1 MDLHARLVARPCSS
15 PRCGRE
21 ARRIS
26 PVSFTI
32 GEPPDREDLDKYP
45 KVGRQHVLASRGVR
59 VPPGVVLDLERA
71 RAVLRADSGDSD
83 DRAVVWVR
91 EQFAQGRTLIARSAG
106 SREDR
111 EHTSGAGL
119 GMSLPGIRDF
129 AGLES
134 ALAIIEAHGRTL
146 VAFGQFAS
154 ERTLMLIQREVV
166 RRALLVVVRGGEPGD
181 RFYVE
186 VHGPDA
192 GPEPLAEGRSPDWA
206 GLLGEW
212 DDESRERVEQ
222 LATEVAASE
231 SGPHGADLEIV
242 VDPSGEPWLV
252 QARPL
257 TTPLHPGWPAFSE
270 AVAREGQQ
278 KHMRGSLLL
287 DGEHNPAPLSPA
299 HAWVMRRLATLRPG
313 KSGDPVILAGW
324 LYVRTLPRE
333 LGRSSPDS
341 PIAPSSPISPISP
354 IMGIYDALG
363 WLRDQALPKARADF
377 EAFTATLE
385 QRPSLRQALAHA
397 EELFIAMID
406 DYVDRLVPARK
417 QALRETASRPLDDV
431 GTPLTLRAR
440 AHFLDVL
447 PAVWDVASPS
457 LAELL
462 DDEAG
467 DDDDSELPANPAAAA
482 RLLGE
487 WDDHLFA
494 LGLAPLRELWRY
506 AAQRLDLDEPS
517 VFMLGGDELLELDDD
532 PLALGNAEELE
543 RELARRALTLVT
555 QAQLDPPSRIID
567 GQPLPHPFGGRM
579 RGLALGE
586 SFEGPIA
593 QRRDL
598 RELLADPPSPG
609 AVLCIPSLTAQAA
622 VALAHLGVK
631 AVCTEYGGALAHGA
645 LMARE
650 LGLSALIGCHGCTRL
665 REGTHV
671 RLDTRARR
679 LVAID

>member
-1 MDLHARLVARPCSS
+1 M
-15 PRCGRE
+15 
-21 ARRIS
+21 
-26 PVSFTI
+26 SFEI
-32 GEPPDREDLDKYP
+32 GQPPDREDLDKYP
-45 KVGRQHVLASRGVR
+45 KVGRQHVLASRGLR
-59 VPPGVVLDLERA
+59 VPPGVVLDLEQA
-71 RAVLRADSGDSD
+71 RALLRAANQDAD
-83 DRAVVWVR
+83 DPAVVWVR
-91 EQFAQGRTLIARSAG
+91 EQFAAGRTLIARSAG
-106 SREDR
+106 CREDR
-111 EHTSGAGL
+111 EQTSGAGL

-129 AGLES
+129 AALET
-134 ALAIIEAHGRTL
+134 ALAIIDAHGRTVGAL
-146 VAFGQFAS
+146 GPFAP

-186 VHGPDA
+186 VHGPEA

-212 DDESRERVEQ
+212 DDESRDRVERI
-222 LATEVAASE
+222 ATEVAASE
-231 SGPHGADLEIV
+231 GGPHGADLEIV
-242 VDPSGEPWLV
+242 VDPAGEPWLV

-299 HAWVMRRLATLRPG
+299 HTWVMRRLATLRPG
-313 KSGDPVILAGW
+313 KAGDPVVLAGW

-333 LGRSSPDS
+333 LGRGS
-341 PIAPSSPISPISP
+341 APAGDTAGAA
-354 IMGIYDALG
+354 IMNVYEALE
-363 WLRDQALPKARADF
+363 WLRDEALPDARSQYDEFVASL
-377 EAFTATLE
+377 EA
-385 QRPSLRQALAHA
+385 RPPLKVALARA
-397 EELFIAMID
+397 EELFVAMID
-406 DYVDRLVPARK
+406 DYVDRLAPARK
-417 QALRETASRPLDDV
+417 RALRETASRPLDDV

-457 LAELL
+457 LADLL
-462 DDEAG
+462 DDDPSE
-467 DDDDSELPANPAAAA
+467 DDQDHELPSNPAAAA

-506 AAQRLDLDEPS
+506 AGRRLDLEDS
-517 VFMLGGDELLELDDD
+517 RVFLLAGDELLALDDD
-532 PLALGNAEELE
+532 PLALGDADELE
-543 RELARRALTLVT
+543 RELSRRALALAA

-586 SFEGPIA
+586 TFEGPIA

-598 RELLADPPSPG
+598 RDLLADPPARG

-665 REGTHV
+665 REGTRV

-679 LVAID
+679 LVAIE

>member
-1 MDLHARLVARPCSS
+1 
-15 PRCGRE
+15 
-21 ARRIS
+21 
-26 PVSFTI
+26 VSFTL
-32 GEPPDREDLDKYP
+32 GDTPDRDDLDNYP
-45 KVGRQHVLASRGVR
+45 KVGRQHVLASRGLR
-59 VPPGVVLDLERA
+59 VPLGVVLDLDRA
-71 RAVLRADSGDSD
+71 RSLLRAGNSD
-83 DRAVVWVR
+83 ADDPAVVWVR
-91 EQFAQGRTLIARSAG
+91 EQFAAGRTLIARSAG
-106 SREDR
+106 SREDH
-111 EHTSGAGL
+111 EQTSGAGL

-129 AGLES
+129 GGLES

-146 VAFGQFAS
+146 VGLGQYAP

-166 RRALLVVVRGGEPGD
+166 RRSLLVVVRGGEPGD

-186 VHGPDA
+186 VHGPEA

-212 DDESRERVEQ
+212 DDDSRDRVEQ

-231 SGPHGADLEIV
+231 GGPHGSDLEIV
-242 VDPSGEPWLV
+242 VDPAGEPWLV

-299 HAWVMRRLATLRPG
+299 HTWVMRRLAALRPG
-313 KSGDPVILAGW
+313 KAGDPVVLAGW

-333 LGRSSPDS
+333 LGRPPAPAGSS
-341 PIAPSSPISPISP
+341 AA
-354 IMGIYDALG
+354 IMDVYEALE
-363 WLRDQALPKARADF
+363 WLRDEALPDARSQYDDYVASL
-377 EAFTATLE
+377 EVRPTL
-385 QRPSLRQALAHA
+385 RVALGRA
-397 EELFIAMID
+397 EGLFIAMID

-417 QALRETASRPLDDV
+417 RALRETASRSIDQD

-447 PAVWDVASPS
+447 PAVWDIASPS

-462 DDEAG
+462 DDEAAE
-467 DDDDSELPANPAAAA
+467 DDYDQELPSNPAAAA

-506 AAQRLDLDEPS
+506 AGRRLDLDEPR
-517 VFMLGGDELLELDDD
+517 VFLLGGDELLALDDN
-532 PLALGNAEELE
+532 PLALGDADELDH
-543 RELARRALTLVT
+543 ELSRRALNLV
-555 QAQLDPPSRIID
+555 AQGQLEPPSRIID

-665 REGTHV
+665 REGTQV

-679 LVAID
+679 LVAIE